1 MHSDGLFQDDAVW
14 VAYDSQALQ
23 IPVKNY
29 SAENSHPEGK
39 KPKPKP
45 KPNQTKQN
53 NNKKNTQ
60 TNKTTNKIKI
70 LFVVVL

>member
-53 NNKKNTQ
+53 NNKKTHKQ
-60 TNKTTNKIKI
+60 TKPQTK
-70 LFVVVL
+70 